1 MPNSMPNQSLSDTAI
16 ATIAAGYASR
26 SDVSID
32 DILTLVARLQ
42 GATAPAETQT
52 APATIARQTPAM
64 QVDQAMTEDTIFCLC
79 CGKGFKML
87 KRHIGAEH
95 GLNEAEYRAMFGL
108 PADAPL
114 VAPSYSKRKAEHAK
128 ESGLGRYEREASA
141 KSTEI
146 S

>member
-1 MPNSMPNQSLSDTAI
+1 MPNQSLSDTAI

-42 GATAPAETQT
+42 GATAPAEAQP

-79 CGKGFKML
+79 CGK
-87 KRHIGAEH
+87 
-95 GLNEAEYRAMFGL
+95 
-108 PADAPL
+108 
-114 VAPSYSKRKAEHAK
+114 
-128 ESGLGRYEREASA
+128 ASRC
-141 KSTEI
+141 SSVT
-146 S
+146 SVRNTG